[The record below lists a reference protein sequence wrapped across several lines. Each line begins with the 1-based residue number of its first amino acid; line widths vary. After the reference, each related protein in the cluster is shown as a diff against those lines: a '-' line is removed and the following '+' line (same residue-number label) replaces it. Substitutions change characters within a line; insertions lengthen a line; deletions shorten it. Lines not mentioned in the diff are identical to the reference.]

1 MRRDTLL
8 SQTNDDWYVRLPDG
22 KVLHAPTTGTVR
34 KNIKRGRIPTGST
47 VRRSEEDEWVTLAWT
62 SEFADI
68 VKRADATPVPLNKV
82 ARRRRTSVSGSNGK
96 AGGTSTRL
104 DPREMHTVG
113 IRAFFPELLAALEN
127 TVVRRKLMP
136 IALSALLLGALFA
149 LSQYAVSDVGAARLW
164 FNGVLAALAGLVLAA
179 SSAHLTRTTFVELS
193 QLRPA
198 RPTEVQ
204 PGWLRRTLRLF
215 IAQLLTAGVG
225 IGLVFLLR
233 ALPHWLLPSQETPN
247 ADQWLAAA
255 SLAAATAAVGSVIL
269 WPVIL
274 LTLLLAPVF
283 VVEESLVIT
292 GLKNWYKLLRQHL
305 GSVIVYELLATT
317 IGLALALVVALPLL
331 VLVPSYDDR
340 ISFAGGMVRSV
351 LLGLPAAF
359 LFAYLTVANVFIYL
373 NLRYE
378 TPGVQSAV
386 GSRQ

>member
-1 MRRDTLL
+1 MRRETLL

-68 VKRADATPVPLNKV
+68 IKRADATPIPQNKGS
-82 ARRRRTSVSGSNGK
+82 RRRRTSVSDSNGK

-104 DPREMHTVG
+104 DPRKLQTVG
-113 IRAFFPELLAALEN
+113 VRSFFPELLAALEN

-136 IALSALLLGALFA
+136 IVLSGLLLGGLFA
-149 LSQYAVSDVGAARLW
+149 FSQYAVSDLGAARLW
-164 FNGVLAALAGLVLAA
+164 TNVILLALAGMVLAAT
-179 SSAHLTRTTFVELS
+179 SAHLTRTTFVELS

-204 PGWLRRTLRLF
+204 PGWSRRTLRLYV
-215 IAQLLTAGVG
+215 AQLLTVGVS
-225 IGLVFLLR
+225 IGLVLFLR
-233 ALPHWLLPSQETPN
+233 ALPQWLLPGEATPN
-247 ADQWLAAA
+247 AEQWLAAA
-255 SLAAATAAVGSVIL
+255 SLAAAVAVVSSVVL
-269 WPVIL
+269 WAVIL
-274 LTLLLAPVF
+274 LTLLLAPIF
-283 VVEESLVIT
+283 VVEESPVIT
-292 GLKNWYKLLRQHL
+292 GLKNWYRLLRQHL

-317 IGLALALVVALPLL
+317 IGLALALILALPLL
-331 VLVPSYDDR
+331 VLIPTYDDR

-359 LFAYLTVANVFIYL
+359 LFAYLAVANVFIYL

-378 TPGVQSAV
+378 TPSAQKA
-386 GSRQ
+386 S